1 MVGVFFGSGE
11 PLNCFKG
18 MRDSLYHLCG
28 NVSRLSGSLAD
39 PRASFGSF

>member
-1 MVGVFFGSGE
+1 
-11 PLNCFKG
+11 

-39 PRASFGSF
+39 PRASFGTLELNDHTFF